1 MTSKPVGVHGALSES
16 GDVMKNPCA
25 RKLPRFKLWE
35 ENSINNILYK
45 LICSSITQLRV
56 DSKCFWIYHGMMFD
70 VFYHDSHY
78 YFGWRIYETKFKNMW
93 KISDTFSN
101 SDIAKAIHWAQ
112 FQTS

>member
-25 RKLPRFKLWE
+25 RVLPRFELWE
-35 ENSINNILYK
+35 KNSISDILYK
-45 LICSSITQLRV
+45 LICSSTTQLGE
-56 DSKCFWIYHGMMFD
+56 DSIRFWMYRRMIFD
-70 VFYHDSHY
+70 VFYHDNHY
-78 YFGWRIYETKFKNMW
+78 YFGWRIYKTEFKNMW

-112 FQTS
+112 FQT